1 MKKNTVVKEKVV
13 KDKEGRGKARAEAK
27 AAAAAAREAAALL
40 EEENKEKE
48 EDLSAAVLNRKC
60 RELVMSRGRRGTDT
74 KEILKKLEKLSSLAV
89 KYGPRVEIPI
99 LMHVI
104 TAQFDLV
111 RTLDDYMETPV
122 WKSCAE
128 HLERVATVLEEGEDD
143 AKKYVLGAAID
154 DDGDVMITNA
164 LGKKKN
170 KMGAAA
176 AGGEIGAVDAVAADI
191 KLTNP
196 HTVSSILVFALQL
209 NIANLRLKFTFSCV
223 TGRT

>member
-1 MKKNTVVKEKVV
+1 V
-13 KDKEGRGKARAEAK
+13 
-27 AAAAAAREAAALL
+27 
-40 EEENKEKE
+40 EEETKEKE
-48 EDLSAAVLNRKC
+48 EDMSAAVLNRKC
-60 RELVMSRGRRGTDT
+60 KEFVMSRGRRGTDT
-74 KEILKKLEKLSSLAV
+74 KDILTKLEKLSTLAV

-122 WKSCAE
+122 WKACAE
-128 HLERVATVLEEGEDD
+128 HLERVSSVLEEGEDD
-143 AKKYVLGAAID
+143 SKKYILGPAIEE
-154 DDGDVMITNA
+154 DGDVMINNA

-176 AGGEIGAVDAVAADI
+176 SGGELGALDAVAADV

-196 HTVSSILVFALQL
+196 HTVSL
-209 NIANLRLKFTFSCV
+209 NFYIHIMLTSLF
-223 TGRT
+223 